1 MRIIALLRKNFP
13 ERRNQR
19 RQEAL
24 ARGWT
29 GAKRESP
36 EAAASYVAEVVQNTA
51 GKLS

>member
-1 MRIIALLRKNFP
+1 MLRKNFP

-29 GAKRESP
+29 GAKRDNP
-36 EAAASYVAEVVQNTA
+36 AAYVAEVVANTA
-51 GKLS
+51 RKLS

>member
-1 MRIIALLRKNFP
+1 MLRKNFP

-29 GAKRESP
+29 GAKRKTP
-36 EAAASYVAEVVQNTA
+36 EAAAAYVAEVVTNTA
-51 GKLS
+51 SKLS